1 MSQFHDL
8 PNEII
13 LKVLTYLKVKELL
26 CCGQTSKRIRAVSH
40 DQTLYQEIRKRSYG
54 ETSQFQENFEVYM
67 QSLISQCLDADF
79 LDEVFNDEDEYF
91 VSNIEKVDSVTFLRK
106 DKVLN
111 GISWSMRFQHA
122 LSTWPYFNDL
132 GASAVQDS
140 QCTLFRKAY
149 ILSGSGFLEFLYS
162 ILNRKF

>member
-1 MSQFHDL
+1 
-8 PNEII
+8 
-13 LKVLTYLKVKELL
+13 
-26 CCGQTSKRIRAVSH
+26 
-40 DQTLYQEIRKRSYG
+40 
-54 ETSQFQENFEVYM
+54 M

-132 GASAVQDS
+132 GKYVFKT
-140 QCTLFRKAY
+140 CMGR
-149 ILSGSGFLEFLYS
+149 
-162 ILNRKF
+162 